1 FIQPFTIPTSSLEK
15 TLLVGDFLSVSKMHY
30 GPRIPMTTVA
40 APMVH
45 DTIPVAKVKSY
56 SPYPQL
62 PYMRL
67 PGFENIE
74 HNDIVVFNWPI
85 DTMMNMYYTD
95 KYYSKPIHK
104 KTNYVKR
111 CVGLPGDSLSIKDG
125 YVYIKG
131 KQSQLPGR
139 AKIQLSY
146 DIEFTG
152 QFSSNDQ

>member
-15 TLLVGDFLSVSKMHY
+15 TLLVGDFLFVSKMHY

-56 SPYPQL
+56 SPSPQL

-95 KYYSKPIHK
+95 KYYYKPIDK

-125 YVYIKG
+125 YVYING
-131 KQSQLPGR
+131 KQ
-139 AKIQLSY
+139 
-146 DIEFTG
+146 
-152 QFSSNDQ
+152 N